1 MIHQNFSL
9 ILEEEFCDKD
19 INRNFRTDITF
30 ENHEKIIFGI
40 EWALIQLVGNTLL
53 WGMIQFDRFGSDP
66 MKRRIIDQ
74 VKLFLTS
81 KIANLYFLT
90 LFDVHI
96 SALHNW
102 MYPQHGCWKS
112 SA

>member
-1 MIHQNFSL
+1 MIHQNFSFTL
-9 ILEEEFCDKD
+9 QDEFCIEEIK
-19 INRNFRTDITF
+19 RHFRTDVTF

-40 EWALIQLVGNTLL
+40 EWALIQIVGNTLL

-81 KIANLYFLT
+81 NIANVYYIF
-90 LFDVHI
+90 
-96 SALHNW
+96 
-102 MYPQHGCWKS
+102 
-112 SA
+112 